1 MKEII
6 KIYIGVIGVLI
17 AFPLTGIAV
26 YYKYYFNN
34 EFEVLAILAI
44 ILWITTSTLEY
55 GLQKENPKNWFI
67 TLLTGTFLLPYS
79 LFYLTKRVT
88 KN

>member
-55 GLQKENPKNWFI
+55 ELQKEKSKNWFI
-67 TLLTGTFLLPYS
+67 TLVTGTFFIAIFLV
-79 LFYLTKRVT
+79 LF
-88 KN
+88 N

>member
-6 KIYIGVIGVLI
+6 KKYIGVIGVLI
-17 AFPLTGIAV
+17 AFPLIGIAV

-44 ILWITTSTLEY
+44 ILWITTTTLEY
-55 GLQKENPKNWFI
+55 ELEKEKPKKWFI
-67 TLLTGTFLLPYS
+67 TLVTGTFFIAIFLV
-79 LFYLTKRVT
+79 LF
-88 KN
+88 N

>member
-6 KIYIGVIGVLI
+6 KKYIGVIGVLI
-17 AFPLTGIAV
+17 AFPLIGIAV

-44 ILWITTSTLEY
+44 ILWITTTTLEY
-55 GLQKENPKNWFI
+55 LLEKEKPKNWLI
-67 TLLTGTFLLPYS
+67 TLVTGTFFIAIFLV
-79 LFYLTKRVT
+79 LFS
-88 KN
+88 

>member
-6 KIYIGVIGVLI
+6 KKYIGVIGVLI
-17 AFPLTGIAV
+17 AFPLIGIAV

-44 ILWITTSTLEY
+44 ILWITTTTLEY
-55 GLQKENPKNWFI
+55 ELKKEKPKNWLI
-67 TLLTGTFLLPYS
+67 TLVTGTFFIAIFLV
-79 LFYLTKRVT
+79 LFS
-88 KN
+88 

>member
-6 KIYIGVIGVLI
+6 KKYIGVIGVLI
-17 AFPLTGIAV
+17 AFPLIGIAV

-55 GLQKENPKNWFI
+55 ELEKEKPKKWFI
-67 TLLTGTFLLPYS
+67 TLVTGTFFIAIFLV
-79 LFYLTKRVT
+79 LF
-88 KN
+88 N

>member
-6 KIYIGVIGVLI
+6 KKYIGVIGVLI
-17 AFPLTGIAV
+17 AFPLMGIAV

-55 GLQKENPKNWFI
+55 ELQKEKPKNWFI
-67 TLLTGTFLLPYS
+67 TLVTGTFFIAIFLVV
-79 LFYLTKRVT
+79 F
-88 KN
+88 N

>member
-6 KIYIGVIGVLI
+6 KKHIGVIGVLI
-17 AFPLTGIAV
+17 AFPLIGIAV

-44 ILWITTSTLEY
+44 ILWITTTTLEY
-55 GLQKENPKNWFI
+55 ELEKEKPKKWFI
-67 TLLTGTFLLPYS
+67 TLVTGTFFIAIFLV
-79 LFYLTKRVT
+79 LF
-88 KN
+88 N